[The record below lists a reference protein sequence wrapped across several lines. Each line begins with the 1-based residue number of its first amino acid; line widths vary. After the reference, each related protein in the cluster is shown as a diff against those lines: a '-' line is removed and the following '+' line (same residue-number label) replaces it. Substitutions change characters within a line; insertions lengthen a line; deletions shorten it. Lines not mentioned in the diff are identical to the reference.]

1 MPGSLGAVVD
11 GAYALQAMARPA
23 HGSLTAPGAKPRLTG
38 LGRAPWESWRGKD
51 EARRAVRWIER
62 YCRVPTGANAGR
74 LFRLAPFQKQIA
86 GDLYSNLAAFE
97 SLPTGQ
103 GKTTLLGAVGLERI
117 CRGDDYAEVD
127 VIATKLGQAEEVVAV
142 AARIAEQSPE
152 IRERCALYDEA
163 SELRYRPTGSRLRAQ
178 PARLKAVEGLNFN
191 VGMVDE
197 IGFAHDEL
205 VESLIARLGKR
216 PDAHLLGIGTPGFE
230 PNMLWRLRRDAGEGS
245 LPAHSV
251 YREWSAPDGCEI
263 DDRAGWRQAN
273 PALAAGFL
281 SEQALEL
288 QVEMLPEARFRVY
301 HLAQWV
307 DQSAAWLPAG
317 SWEANP
323 SALIPADGSE
333 IVLAVEGTYART
345 VAVVG
350 AALDGVVFHVWT
362 AEKAT
367 DDELRQVLEQALER
381 WRVVELVH
389 NRRIRQQ
396 LFRELGE
403 QQLPLAP
410 WSSAVDVDAGSANEF
425 YRAIV
430 EERVPHDH
438 DPLVA
443 QHMANLR
450 IRLLADGSLRLIRP
464 DTGEHCD
471 AGIAARNAW
480 WRAAEIADQ
489 IPAEPLRIY

>member
-1 MPGSLGAVVD
+1 
-11 GAYALQAMARPA
+11 MATRTRPA
-23 HGSLTAPGAKPRLTG
+23 HGSLSAPGAKPRLAG
-38 LGRAPWESWRGKD
+38 IARAPWERWQGRD
-51 EARRAVRWIER
+51 EARRAIRWGER
-62 YCRVPTGANAGR
+62 YCRVPTGHNAGQ
-74 LFRLAPFQKQIA
+74 LFRFADFQRLIVS
-86 GDLYSNLAAFE
+86 DLYGNLAAFE

-103 GKTTLLGAVGLERI
+103 GKTTLLGVLALERI

-142 AARIAEQSPE
+142 AARIAEQTPE

-191 VGMVDE
+191 LGMIDE

-205 VESLIARLGKR
+205 VESLVARLGKR

-230 PNMLWRLRRDAGEGS
+230 PNLLWRLRRDANEDS
-245 LPAHSV
+245 LPAHTV
-251 YREWSAPDGCEI
+251 YREWAADEGCEL
-263 DDRAGWRQAN
+263 DDRRAWRQAN
-273 PALAAGFL
+273 PALDAGFL
-281 SEQALEL
+281 TEKALEL
-288 QVEMLPEARFRVY
+288 QAELLPEAKFRTY
-301 HLAQWV
+301 ALGQWV

-317 SWEANP
+317 AWEQSPLGLVPGEGA
-323 SALIPADGSE
+323 E
-333 IVLAVEGTYART
+333 VVLAVEGTYQRT

-350 AALDGVVFHVWT
+350 CALDGVVFHIWT
-362 AEKAT
+362 AERAT
-367 DDELRQVLEQALER
+367 DDELRRVLEQALER

-389 NRRIRQQ
+389 NRRIRQR
-396 LFRELGE
+396 LFRDFAADGV
-403 QQLPLAP
+403 PVAP
-410 WSSAVDVDAGSANEF
+410 WSQAVDVEAGSANEL

-430 EERVPHDH
+430 EGRVPHDH
-438 DPLVA
+438 DELVA

-464 DTGEHCD
+464 DTGELCD

-480 WRAAEIADQ
+480 WRAAEIAEQ